1 MSGPV
6 GEALDTGVIDGLRA
20 SVEGDTAFVIEL
32 IDAFLADSATQ
43 LQAIDIAVTAG
54 DPEAVV
60 RPAHTLKSASA
71 TLGAM
76 QLSTSARTLEMAGRA
91 GSIDS
96 AEAREAAA
104 TIRAAWDAAAAALR
118 AWSAD
123 QDR

>member
-6 GEALDTGVIDGLRA
+6 GEPLDTGVIEGLRA

-43 LQAIDIAVTAG
+43 LQAIDIAVAAG

-91 GSIDS
+91 GSIDG
-96 AEAREAAA
+96 AEARQAAA
-104 TIRAAWDAAAAALR
+104 GIRAAWDATAAALS

>member
-43 LQAIDIAVTAG
+43 LQAIDIAVAAG

-76 QLSTSARTLEMAGRA
+76 QLSTTARTLETAGRA
-91 GSIDS
+91 GSIDG
-96 AEAREAAA
+96 AEAHEAAA
-104 TIRAAWDAAAAALR
+104 TIRAVWAAAAAALR

>member
-43 LQAIDIAVTAG
+43 LQAIDIAVAAG

-76 QLSTSARTLEMAGRA
+76 QLSTTARTLETAGRA
-91 GSIDS
+91 GSIDG
-96 AEAREAAA
+96 AEAHEKCLPVR
-104 TIRAAWDAAAAALR
+104 
-118 AWSAD
+118 
-123 QDR
+123 

>member
-1 MSGPV
+1 MSGPI
-6 GEALDTGVIDGLRA
+6 GEALDMGVIEGLRA

-76 QLSTSARTLEMAGRA
+76 QLSAAAGTLETAGRA
-91 GSIDS
+91 GSIDG

-104 TIRAAWDAAAAALR
+104 EIPAAWDAAAAALR